1 LLIVESPTKTKS
13 LSKYLGRDFEILAS
27 MGHVRD
33 LPSSRMGVEVKK
45 SGKKMT
51 FEPSYEVMAD
61 KLDQMKKLA
70 KAAKDAEVIY
80 LASDP
85 DREGEAI
92 AWHVKEIL
100 TAPVAKKKKE
110 VIKPSKAKTTKPKK
124 KAGIADLG
132 FGVDDKKFKRV
143 TFQSITAEAVKLAI
157 ESPSEIDMDLVNAQ
171 QGRRFL
177 DRLVGYK
184 LSPILWKKVRRGLSA
199 GRVQSV
205 AVRLIV
211 DKESEIAAFV
221 PKEYWQI
228 VVTLA
233 KDGEKF
239 VASYVKWQDK
249 KHEVTSKT
257 EADKVLSELNEG
269 SYLVDNI
276 RRYERRAQP
285 HPPFRTSTL
294 QQAAANVLGWSA
306 KRTMSVAQKLY
317 EQGDITYH
325 RTDSLNLASVALD
338 GVRRVINEKY
348 GEKYLPEKP
357 NFYKSGGKVLAQEA
371 HEAVRPTHFE
381 VTPDKYKGQDK
392 MASDQQKLYS
402 LIWRRTVASQMNPAV
417 FDETKVEIARGKAG
431 LLAEGQVIKFDG
443 WRVLYN
449 KDRGEDAILPELSE
463 KDELKK
469 TKLDSVQKF
478 TMPPARYNDA
488 SLIKELEK
496 RGIGRPSTYAAIIS
510 TIEERNYVEKK
521 DKRFYPTTIGTAVT
535 EFLVTNF
542 PEEMDYSFTAKMED
556 ELDNIAQGKLK
567 WDKML
572 GDFWKGFESKLE
584 KVDKDAARVGVPAEK
599 TGEKCPLCED
609 GEVVI
614 REGRFGKFYSCEKY
628 PECKYTAQFVQYLEG
643 ATCEKCQSRVVVKKT
658 RFGKEFFGCEKYPK
672 CDWASWK
679 KPKIGE
685 EENNSDMDVTV

>member
-348 GEKYLPEKP
+348 GEKYLPDKP